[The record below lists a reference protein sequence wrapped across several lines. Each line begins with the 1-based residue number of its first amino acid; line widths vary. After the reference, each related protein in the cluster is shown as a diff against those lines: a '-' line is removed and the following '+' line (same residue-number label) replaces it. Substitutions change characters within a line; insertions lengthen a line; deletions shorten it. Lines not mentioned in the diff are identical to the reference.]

1 MSESAK
7 HILLFLLLTVSM
19 FLSGQTTRFAVMLS
33 GRVNPNF
40 NLANITQAGGKSVSF
55 VDSEQWLNYNVRR
68 HPSDANLYFITVQLI
83 SGTIPPGVRI
93 IIQAG
98 ADAGLGTGI
107 AGTTTGPVELGLTPQ
122 VIINGIGNTNTGNQ
136 KNQGHPIYMTIEVV
150 DFTLFE
156 SALNNLYIEYRL
168 SNF

>member
-1 MSESAK
+1 MRVSGK
-7 HILLFLLLTVSM
+7 HFLLIVSLATSFM
-19 FLSGQTTRFAVMLS
+19 LSGQSSRFEIMLS

-40 NLANITQAGGKSVSF
+40 NLANITQAGGKSVTIF
-55 VDSEQWLNYNVRR
+55 DSEQWLNYNVKR
-68 HPSDANLYFITVQLI
+68 HPSDTNLYYITVQLI
-83 SGTIPPGVRI
+83 SGTIPPGVNI

-98 ADAGLGTGI
+98 ADVGLGTGI
-107 AGTTTGPVELGLTPQ
+107 AGTTTGPKQLGLTPQ

-150 DFTLFE
+150 NFALFE

-168 SNF
+168 SNL